1 MSQPSGLLVFI
12 EPPVKDPRHI
22 PERFAGCSYMLY
34 PLPDLANF
42 YMLSYFKK
50 HGLESEIVNAVLDRL
65 SESEFLHRIRDLR
78 PRALILHSVVLA
90 KPVDLACLPK
100 LLQAVD
106 APVLIHGP
114 EPSRVPQEY
123 LDAAGRLAH
132 NERVLV
138 FTGEPENNMLRY
150 LLHGEKKG
158 VHLYEGEEKKYYP
171 HGHDFLSI
179 EDLPFDFHEHPTVK
193 RLSRHFLNAK
203 FPRQPVA
210 AMLASRGCPFPCS
223 YCVPNSVSFARELEF
238 RQTAGHGKK
247 PRAVYAGPERV
258 IAEFQAVKAAGY
270 PSLMVMDDQFLASKK
285 RTLAICEGVKDLGLD
300 WGCLSRSDFLDDEEV
315 VAALARAG
323 CISVDIGIETLSQRL
338 LDLIDKQLDLQTFY
352 RAVPLLQKY
361 KIEPKINIMFGS
373 SAEETEADIRHTLR
387 ELKRLKVRHV
397 MFAVATPFKGT
408 PFYDQ
413 AKQNGTLIDDA
424 DSINPFGK
432 SMVSYPNLSHKRLQQ
447 LTRQAYRR
455 FYLRPSQMWYRL
467 QSYRSWDSLRNDLRV
482 LVHLLWRD
490 QTRRAAR

>member
-1 MSQPSGLLVFI
+1 M
-12 EPPVKDPRHI
+12 
-22 PERFAGCSYMLY
+22 
-34 PLPDLANF
+34 
-42 YMLSYFKK
+42 
-50 HGLESEIVNAVLDRL
+50 
-65 SESEFLHRIRDLR
+65 
-78 PRALILHSVVLA
+78 
-90 KPVDLACLPK
+90 
-100 LLQAVD
+100 
-106 APVLIHGP
+106 
-114 EPSRVPQEY
+114 
-123 LDAAGRLAH
+123 
-132 NERVLV
+132 
-138 FTGEPENNMLRY
+138 
-150 LLHGEKKG
+150 
-158 VHLYEGEEKKYYP
+158 
-171 HGHDFLSI
+171 
-179 EDLPFDFHEHPTVK
+179 K

-300 WGCLSRSDFLDDEEV
+300 WGCLSRPDFLDDEEV

-432 SMVSYPNLSHKRLQQ
+432 SMVSYPNLSHERLQQ